1 MAYTDKEGSSS
12 TTSTTRK
19 LVNVLDLVVNKCS
32 SGSVISTAEGGGSC
46 GTLDATFSSSLSGST
61 IVNLSLKSLWKNL
74 QTIPFSRSS

>member
-32 SGSVISTAEGGGSC
+32 SGSVISAEGVSE
-46 GTLDATFSSSLSGST
+46 LLMLHSLRLFLAYDSQPVAQV
-61 IVNLSLKSLWKNL
+61 IVEEPSVIL
-74 QTIPFSRSS
+74 FSRSS